1 MNSVLMHYNIISYSS
16 ERISSVMMD
25 DRHSR
30 SLRGIPVSCCS
41 LTVTF
46 LQLASERYAA
56 HATTAHA
63 R

>member
-1 MNSVLMHYNIISYSS
+1 MHYNIISYSL

-41 LTVTF
+41 LMVMS
-46 LQLASERYAA
+46 LHLASERYAA
-56 HATTAHA
+56 HAMTAQA